1 MKIFLAGPLPTSM
14 ESGGVAVFTLNLAKK
29 LTALGYDVRVFT
41 DRKSLRA
48 CNDQGLEAHDI
59 HRARHFVRTMQPD
72 VIISSLWYSL
82 FFVGFKHVHKIHLVH
97 GFTNLRSYTKIKF
110 ALMIMVDRVL
120 RRSFQ
125 EFLANS
131 EFTRLINEEIYGQ
144 KIDGVFRIG
153 LLDSEIASL
162 VENASQSAKRDEVL
176 YVGRLVKAKNVDRI
190 IEAYSGAIKSA
201 SCQLHIVGYGPEQGA
216 LQASAQECA
225 DVIFEG
231 AKDHRV
237 IADDYKRAKVFISLN
252 PTEPFGITYLE
263 ALLAN
268 DFIIAPNVG
277 GQVELLRQFPERV
290 SLVNVMDKQ
299 EVTRAIEKG
308 LQASFK
314 CFSDQYDPKVFSYD
328 RTVKEIL
335 KNEK

>member
-14 ESGGVAVFTLNLAKK
+14 GSGGVAVFTLNLAKK
-29 LTALGYDVRVFT
+29 LVALGYDVRVFT
-41 DRKSLRA
+41 DRKSLKA
-48 CNDQGLEAHDI
+48 CNDQGLEVDDI
-59 HRARHFVRTMQPD
+59 HRVRHFVRTMQPD

-82 FFVGFKHVHKIHLVH
+82 FFMGFKHVYKIHLVH
-97 GFTNLRSYTKIKF
+97 GFTNLRSYTNVKF

-131 EFTRLINEEIYGQ
+131 EFTRLVNEEIYGQ

-162 VENASQSAKRDEVL
+162 VDNASQSAKKDEVL

-190 IEAYSGAIKSA
+190 IEAYGAAIKSV
-201 SCQLHIVGYGPEQGA
+201 SCQLHIVGYGPERGA
-216 LQASAQECA
+216 LQASTQECA

-237 IADDYKRAKVFISLN
+237 VADDYRRARVFISLN

-290 SLVNVMDKQ
+290 SLVNVTNKQ